1 MEEFGKDRADD
12 SGDNRGAADRIDM
25 VQENAMN
32 AGEELRK
39 RRSSRIVQAVPL
51 IVSGVDALGRSFVE
65 RTSSLIINCHGCRYQ
80 SKHYVLKNMWVTLEI
95 PHAEAGQPPRQ
106 VRGRVAWIQRPR
118 TVRQLFQVALEL
130 ELPGNVWGI
139 GFPPEDWGN
148 FGLTASARN
157 HAAKDQDIILPL
169 PEKSQEKSADAQSS
183 VEPELP
189 PPVIGPPAIGTDMLH
204 VMPPPMST
212 TDASLQLARQVA
224 RLIADAKQQISAAAR
239 EAAAQAVA
247 TEQHT
252 ASEKWEQKFSAAQSV
267 ISTESGRV
275 VERIQQESDERSR
288 AVYNAAAKALQDELP
303 KWLAPHLEQLTREVT
318 ATISKA
324 GADQHALHEQHA
336 ARITERVQQ
345 LCREA
350 EEVARRIVAQSQELE
365 RRIAEQA
372 SVTSAVL
379 DSRVRKQ
386 EEAFSAQQEKL
397 NVAAGT
403 AQQQL
408 TDAAANV
415 QGEIQARLTEQV
427 KLAQTQLQEFV
438 DSAVAR
444 LKEGAAESAN
454 QSAADL
460 RAQTQEQYDSELQ
473 QRMAALRE
481 AATRI
486 VAETEERV
494 SGVRGEALGKLQEN
508 SALLEHSIARAGAA
522 ASQLD
527 QYSGRLGATQQYALE
542 GFQSQLDDVLSLH
555 RNELHRRSETLFD
568 DLNTRIRQSFD
579 DASHDAV
586 RKFDEQVRSLAEPHI
601 ERTNEAISR
610 MAGGRSLLDAS
621 LTLQQERIRSA
632 ADDAFAE
639 SLARFRENLGG
650 VEQLLHEASQGV
662 ISRNLAE
669 LESKAGD
676 IRHGAREEI
685 YKTAEWYE
693 KKVQTQLNGLA
704 DKMVEQGGHQLRERA
719 GEVSAEFT
727 AELDHAS
734 RNFVGHTQNQMKEVV
749 RESFDRARELFAEA
763 ADTTTAAFMD
773 EIQRHARQELHGF
786 EEALTQTAAESNRQF
801 AASRETLTQRLT
813 EEQESF
819 LIRFQAGMA
828 TALENGVREAQE
840 KINDGFAPLWESWKA
855 MTAKQQEEMRASMA
869 DLSTAAT
876 GDFKTRL
883 DNVSNTW
890 LLTTVAK
897 LDHQS
902 REVVSGLSASAEEK
916 LRSACADV
924 FSNVGESLRKR
935 LQEITAEFSKT
946 SQPESK

>member
-12 SGDNRGAADRIDM
+12 RIDM
-25 VQENAMN
+25 VHENAMN

-51 IVSGVDALGRSFVE
+51 IVSGVDALGRPFQE

-148 FGLTASARN
+148 FALTAGARN
-157 HAAKDQDIILPL
+157 QDIILPL
-169 PEKSQEKSADAQSS
+169 PEKSQEKLADAQSS

-189 PPVIGPPAIGTDMLH
+189 PPAIGTDSLH
-204 VMPPPMST
+204 VMPPPTST

-252 ASEKWEQKFSAAQSV
+252 ASEKWGQKFSAAQSD
-267 ISTESGRV
+267 IATESGRA
-275 VERIQQESDERSR
+275 VERIRQESDERSR
-288 AVYNAAAKALQDELP
+288 AVYDAAAKALQDELP

-324 GADQHALHEQHA
+324 GAEQHALHEQHVA
-336 ARITERVQQ
+336 GITERVQQ

-350 EEVARRIVAQSQELE
+350 EEVARKIVAQSQELE

-386 EEAFSAQQEKL
+386 EEAFTAQQEKL
-397 NVAAGT
+397 NVTAGA

-427 KLAQTQLQEFV
+427 KLAQTQIQEFV
-438 DSAVAR
+438 DSAVAK
-444 LKEGAAESAN
+444 LKERAVESAN

-460 RAQTQEQYDSELQ
+460 RAQIQERLGNEME
-473 QRMAALRE
+473 QRIAALRDV
-481 AATRI
+481 AKGIA
-486 VAETEERV
+486 AETEERV
-494 SGVRGEALGKLQEN
+494 SGIRGEALGKLQEN
-508 SALLEHSIARAGAA
+508 SALLEHSMARAGAA

-527 QYSGRLGATQQYALE
+527 QYSERLGTTQQYALE
-542 GFQSQLDDVLSLH
+542 RFQSQLDDVLSLH

-601 ERTNEAISR
+601 EKTNEAISR

-621 LTLQQERIRSA
+621 LALQQERIRSA

-650 VEQLLHEASQGV
+650 VEQLLQEASQGV
-662 ISRNLAE
+662 IGRNIAE

-704 DKMVEQGGHQLRERA
+704 DKMVEQGGHQLRDRA

-786 EEALTQTAAESNRQF
+786 EEAAAQTAAESNRQF
-801 AASRETLTQRLT
+801 AASRETLAQRLT

-819 LIRFQAGMA
+819 LKRFQAGMA
-828 TALENGVREAQE
+828 TAFEIGVREAQE
-840 KINDGFAPLWESWKA
+840 KINDGFVPLWESWKA
-855 MTAKQQEEMRASMA
+855 MTEKQQEEMRASMA
-869 DLSTAAT
+869 ELSSAAT
-876 GDFKTRL
+876 GDFKARL

-902 REVVSGLSASAEEK
+902 RDVVSGLSASAEEK
-916 LRSACADV
+916 LRAACADV

-946 SQPESK
+946 ASSGSK

>member
-12 SGDNRGAADRIDM
+12 SGDSRGAADRIDM
-25 VQENAMN
+25 MQENAMN

-148 FGLTASARN
+148 SSLTAGARN

-169 PEKSQEKSADAQSS
+169 PEKSQEILADAQSS

-189 PPVIGPPAIGTDMLH
+189 PPAIGTDALR
-204 VMPPPMST
+204 VMPPPTST

-224 RLIADAKQQISAAAR
+224 RLIADAKQQINAAAR

-252 ASEKWEQKFSAAQSV
+252 ASEKWGQKFSAAQAD
-267 ISTESGRV
+267 ISTESGRA

-288 AVYNAAAKALQDELP
+288 AVYNAAAKALQDQLP

-324 GADQHALHEQHA
+324 GAEQHALHERHA
-336 ARITERVQQ
+336 AGITERVQQ

-350 EEVARRIVAQSQELE
+350 EEVARKIVAQAQELE

-397 NVAAGT
+397 NAAAGT

-415 QGEIQARLTEQV
+415 QGEIQARLTQQV
-427 KLAQTQLQEFV
+427 KLAQTQIQEFV
-438 DSAVAR
+438 DSAVAK

-460 RAQTQEQYDSELQ
+460 RAQIQERLGNEMQ
-473 QRMAALRE
+473 QRIAALRD
-481 AATRI
+481 AAKGI
-486 VAETEERV
+486 SAETEERV
-494 SGVRGEALGKLQEN
+494 RGIRGEALGKLQEN
-508 SALLEHSIARAGAA
+508 SALLEQSIARAGAA

-527 QYSGRLGATQQYALE
+527 QYSERLGATQQYALQ

-568 DLNTRIRQSFD
+568 DLNTRIRRSFD
-579 DASHDAV
+579 EASHDAV
-586 RKFDEQVRSLAEPHI
+586 RKFEEQVRGLAEPHI
-601 ERTNEAISR
+601 EKTNEAISR

-621 LTLQQERIRSA
+621 LALQQERIRST

-650 VEQLLHEASQGV
+650 VEQLLQEASQGV
-662 ISRNLAE
+662 ISRNVAE

-685 YKTAEWYE
+685 YQTAEWYE
-693 KKVQTQLNGLA
+693 KKVQTQLNGLTEE
-704 DKMVEQGGHQLRERA
+704 MVEQSGHQLRERA

-773 EIQRHARQELHGF
+773 EIQRHARLELHGF
-786 EEALTQTAAESNRQF
+786 EDAVAQTAVESNRQF
-801 AASRETLTQRLT
+801 AASRESLAQRLT

-819 LIRFQAGMA
+819 LKRFQAGMA
-828 TALENGVREAQE
+828 TVLEIGVREAQE
-840 KINDGFAPLWESWKA
+840 KINDGFVPLWESWKA
-855 MTAKQQEEMRASMA
+855 MTEKQQEEMRASMA
-869 DLSTAAT
+869 DLSSAAT
-876 GDFKTRL
+876 GDFKARL

-902 REVVSGLSASAEEK
+902 RDVVSGLSASAEEK

-946 SQPESK
+946 ASSESK

>member
-267 ISTESGRV
+267 ISTESGRA